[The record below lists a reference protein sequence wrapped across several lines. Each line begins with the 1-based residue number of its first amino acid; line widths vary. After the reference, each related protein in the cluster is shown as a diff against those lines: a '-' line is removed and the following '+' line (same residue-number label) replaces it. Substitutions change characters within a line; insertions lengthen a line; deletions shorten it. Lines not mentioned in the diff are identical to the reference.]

1 MKRNRFWLSLVAI
14 VVVAVLIV
22 ARWLTTNHG
31 QGDAV
36 AKDAPSASVPSV
48 SLVTARFGD
57 FVERVD
63 AQGRIG
69 PPAGSSAKLAFAQAG
84 IVRAIDVR
92 VGEAVHAGQAVA
104 ELDRAA
110 LGAAVAQAEA
120 DARSASAGFSGGAV
134 STATVDSTLAKLAV
148 AQEKR
153 GTLERGGPA
162 ALSSRIAAQSIAR
175 QATLKVNADRATL
188 ARDRTL
194 FGGGVLAAKDV
205 DAARAQLASDEA
217 DARAADAKVSA
228 ANTDFS
234 AAVAQARADV
244 ASARNDV
251 ELARS
256 QRGVLGGTAASAQA
270 KLDAA
275 RIAYANGM
283 LTAPRDGVV
292 LAIAKHPGESVD
304 PTQFVLEVGPG
315 LGRSVT
321 LSVPADVTRRIVVG
335 DLATLAIPQTKE
347 RETHGRVIAV
357 VPAVD
362 PMTQLATVIVSGAP
376 ADVVPGDA
384 VTATIVVG
392 HARGVIVPSTAIVQD
407 PQTGKTVVF
416 VRDDHPKAGES
427 GFTLREVTVRASDA
441 TSATLSAGLRPG
453 EKIAARGGYALL
465 APAGG

>member
-1 MKRNRFWLSLVAI
+1 MKRSRVWIPLAAITVLAIGAMLWSIVHHNR
-14 VVVAVLIV
+14 
-22 ARWLTTNHG
+22 
-31 QGDAV
+31 GDAN
-36 AKDAPSASVPSV
+36 ANAATPASVPSV
-48 SLVTARFGD
+48 SLVTARLGD

-84 IVRAIDVR
+84 IVQSIDVR
-92 VGEAVHAGQAVA
+92 VGESVRAGQAVA

-120 DARSASAGFSGGAV
+120 DARSARAGYSGGAV
-134 STATVDSTLAKLAV
+134 STATVDSALAKLAV
-148 AQEKR
+148 VREKLA
-153 GTLERGGPA
+153 TLERGGPA

-175 QATLKVNADRATL
+175 QAALKVATDRATL

-194 FGGGVLAAKDV
+194 LGGGVLAAKDV
-205 DAARAQLASDEA
+205 EAARAQLASDEA
-217 DARAADAKVSA
+217 DALAANAKVSA
-228 ANTDFS
+228 ADTDFR
-234 AAVAQARADV
+234 AAVTQARADV

-256 QRGVLGGTAASAQA
+256 QRGVLGGTAASAGA

-275 RIAYANGM
+275 RIAYGSGV
-283 LTAPRDGVV
+283 LTAPHDGIV
-292 LAIAKHPGESVD
+292 LTIAKHPGEFVD
-304 PTQFVLEVGPG
+304 PTQPVMEVGPG
-315 LGRSVT
+315 LGGSVT
-321 LSVPADVTRRIVVG
+321 LSVPGDVARRIVVG
-335 DLATLAIPQTKE
+335 DRATLAIPQTKE

-362 PMTQLATVIVSGAP
+362 PTTQLATVIVSGAP
-376 ADVVPGDA
+376 VDVVPGDA

-392 HARGVIVPSTAIVQD
+392 RARGVIVPSTAIVAD

-416 VRDDHPKAGES
+416 VRDEHRKPGDS
-427 GFTLREVTVRASDA
+427 GFKLREVAVRASDA
-441 TSATLSAGLRPG
+441 TSASVSSGLKSG
-453 EKIAARGGYALL
+453 ETIAAKGGYALL